1 METGGQCV
9 MMSGL
14 QWMPMWLVDSLDTL
28 VLVCKENMFVHN
40 VHDDCMHVLL
50 TAQIQLFI
58 LAHTLE
64 KTVLS
69 S

>member
-9 MMSGL
+9 MMGGL
-14 QWMPMWLVDSLDTL
+14 QWMLMWLADSLAIL
-28 VLVCKENMFVHN
+28 VLVCKENKFVHN
-40 VHDDCMHVLL
+40 VCDDGLSYSS
-50 TAQIQLFI
+50 AQIQQLI
-58 LAHTLE
+58 PGHTLG

>member
-9 MMSGL
+9 MTGGP
-14 QWMPMWLVDSLDTL
+14 QWMPMWLVDSLAIL
-28 VLVCKENMFVHN
+28 VPVHEENTFVRN
-40 VHDDCMHVLL
+40 VHDDSLSFL
-50 TAQIQLFI
+50 SAQILLLI
-58 LAHTLE
+58 PVHTLG

>member
-9 MMSGL
+9 MMGGL
-14 QWMPMWLVDSLDTL
+14 QWMPMWLADSLAIL
-28 VLVCKENMFVHN
+28 VLVCKENKFVHN
-40 VHDDCMHVLL
+40 VHNDGLSYL
-50 TAQIQLFI
+50 SAQILLLI
-58 LAHTLE
+58 PVHTLA

>member
-9 MMSGL
+9 MMGGL
-14 QWMPMWLVDSLDTL
+14 QWMPMSLVDSLAIL
-28 VLVCKENMFVHN
+28 VLVCKKKNSSVHN
-40 VHDDCMHVLL
+40 VHDYCMSYLFSQILL
-50 TAQIQLFI
+50 LIPV
-58 LAHTLE
+58 HTLG

>member
-9 MMSGL
+9 TMGGL
-14 QWMPMWLVDSLDTL
+14 QWMPMWLVDSLAIL
-28 VLVCKENMFVHN
+28 VLVCKDNEFFQNAC
-40 VHDDCMHVLL
+40 DDCMSCLS
-50 TAQIQLFI
+50 AQILLLI
-58 LAHTLE
+58 LAHTLA

>member
-9 MMSGL
+9 MMGGP
-14 QWMPMWLVDSLDTL
+14 QWMPMWLVDSLAIH
-28 VLVCKENMFVHN
+28 VLVCKENEFVYN
-40 VHDDCMHVLL
+40 VHDDCMSCLS
-50 TAQIQLFI
+50 AQIQQLI
-58 LAHTLE
+58 PVHTLG